1 MSALAR
7 RPPRALLAGVSVVA
21 GLTGGLHTRVA
32 RAAETLPMEEAVA
45 VALRRNRDAI
55 AARLEIDGAALDVVA
70 ARLYPNPS
78 LQYSVGNL
86 VLGSANRQAGQVTGA
101 PGFFGQPVQ
110 SVGVSQLIDVWQKRS
125 ARVRAADASLARRRF
140 LTEDALREIAYGVRT
155 AFAAVARKQEELDL
169 AVEISERY
177 GETVRLSRSR
187 FAAGDISEAD
197 LRKIELEGLK
207 YQNQIVDARLE
218 LDLSRA
224 ALAALLA
231 LPSARDLPPRVT
243 IEGGRPTFDFARLAA
258 VAREQRPDLKA
269 VRAGRGAAAA
279 ELAAAEREVMPDL
292 TVGAAYTHSAF
303 TVSGDN
309 PNTLALSVGLPLP
322 LFDRNQANIGRARL
336 DQRRVDND
344 EVRLLLAI
352 DAELDE
358 AALRVDRS
366 RKLLAVFEGTAAE
379 GNGLL
384 ARAETALR
392 VSERSYKA
400 GAISLL
406 ELLDAQRTY
415 LQARGD
421 YLRAANDFRQ
431 AAIDVTHA
439 VGGPQP

>member
-1 MSALAR
+1 
-7 RPPRALLAGVSVVA
+7 
-21 GLTGGLHTRVA
+21 
-32 RAAETLPMEEAVA
+32 

-86 VLGSANRQAGQVTGA
+86 VLGSANTQAGQVTGA

-110 SVGVSQLIDVWQKRS
+110 SIGVSQLIDVWQKRS

-169 AVEISERY
+169 AIEISERY

-231 LPSARDLPPRVT
+231 LPSARDLPARVT

-269 VRAGRGAAAA
+269 VRAGRSAAAA
-279 ELAAAEREVMPDL
+279 ELTAAEREIMPDL

-309 PNTLALSVGLPLP
+309 PNTLALSIGLPLP

-336 DQRRVDND
+336 DQRRVDN
-344 EVRLLLAI
+344 EEGRLLLAI
-352 DAELDE
+352 AQELDE

-366 RKLLAVFEGTAAE
+366 RKLLAVFEGTPAE

>member
-7 RPPRALLAGVSVVA
+7 RPPRALLAGVSMVA
-21 GLTGGLHTRVA
+21 GLAAGLHA
-32 RAAETLPMEEAVA
+32 RAARAVETLPMEDAVA
-45 VALRRNRDAI
+45 LALRRNRDAI
-55 AARLEIDGAALDVVA
+55 AARLEIDGATLDVVA
-70 ARLYPNPS
+70 ARLYPNPL

-86 VLGSANRQAGQVTGA
+86 VLGSANPQGGQVSGA

-110 SVGVSQLIDVWQKRS
+110 SVAISQLVDVWQKRS

-140 LTEDALREIAYGVRT
+140 LTEDVLREIAYGVRT
-155 AFAAVARKQEELDL
+155 AFATVARKQEEVDL
-169 AVEISERY
+169 AVEISQRY

-207 YQNQIVDARLE
+207 YQNQIVDAQ
-218 LDLSRA
+218 LDLDLARA

-231 LPSARDLPPRVT
+231 LPSARELPARVA
-243 IEGGRPTFDFARLAA
+243 IDGGRPAFDFARLAA

-279 ELAAAEREVMPDL
+279 ELTAAEREVMPDL
-292 TVGAAYTHSAF
+292 TLGAAYTHSAF

-309 PNTLALSVGLPLP
+309 PNTLALSIGLPLP

-336 DQRRVDND
+336 DQRRADND
-344 EVRLLLAI
+344 EVRVLLEI
-352 DAELDE
+352 DRELEE
-358 AALRVDRS
+358 AARRIDRS
-366 RKLLAVFEGTAAE
+366 RQLLAVFEGRP
-379 GNGLL
+379 GQGDGLL

-400 GAISLL
+400 GATSLL

-421 YLRAANDFRQ
+421 YLRAVNDFRQ
-431 AAIDVTHA
+431 AAIDVAHA
-439 VGGPQP
+439 VGGPVP